1 MKKTLKQNSRMVF
14 ESLFKFE
21 LAFAQWAELNFLEQ
35 QLGTLHCLFFA
46 LYFEKQSSGGVL

>member
-14 ESLFKFE
+14 ESLFVKFE

-35 QLGTLHCLFFA
+35 QLGTLHCLFFS
-46 LYFEKQSSGGVL
+46 LYF

>member
-35 QLGTLHCLFFA
+35 QLGTLHCLFFS
-46 LYFEKQSSGGVL
+46 LYFQKQSSGGVL